1 MERGRRR
8 FLTVAVAA
16 LTALGGCAVMRLG
29 LDAPEVRVAGIQP
42 VDATLLEQRFLI
54 TLRVLNPNNVEID
67 VEGLT
72 FAVELNG
79 HAFARGVSN
88 QATVI
93 PRLGEATLEVTA
105 TTGLMDVL
113 NQLRQFQKAPEAVPY
128 RLKGRLV
135 TGRFGSIDFDRSG
148 EVSLTR
154 LQSR

>member
-1 MERGRRR
+1 MVQGRRR
-8 FLTVAVAA
+8 FLIGAAVA
-16 LTALGGCAVMRLG
+16 LGTLGGCALMRLG
-29 LDAPEVRVAGIQP
+29 LEAPEVRVAGIQP

-54 TLRVLNPNNVEID
+54 TLRVVNPNNVEID

-88 QATVI
+88 QAAVI

-113 NQLRQFQKAPEAVPY
+113 NQLRQFQKAPESVPY

-135 TGRFGSIDFDRSG
+135 TGHFGSIDFDRRG
-148 EVSLTR
+148 EVSLAR
-154 LQSR
+154 LQPR